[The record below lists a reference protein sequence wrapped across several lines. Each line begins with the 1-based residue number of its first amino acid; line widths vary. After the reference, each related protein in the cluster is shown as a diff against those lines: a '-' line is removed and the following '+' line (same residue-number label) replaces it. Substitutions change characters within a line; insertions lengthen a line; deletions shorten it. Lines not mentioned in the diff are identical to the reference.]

1 MNTQSNKQKLYC
13 YVDET
18 GQDTM
23 GNWFLVS
30 IVIIENDKE
39 KFENILEDIETKSGK
54 RKLKWNKT
62 KRNRREAYIREI
74 IKVKQFKHC
83 FYFTIYENTTLFT
96 DLIVYATAKAI
107 LDKANQNYQTN
118 IIVDGLYKNLEKQF
132 STSLR
137 KLKVKVNKVK
147 GARDE
152 SSSLIRL
159 ADALAGLLR
168 DAAEGDKISKDLVK
182 KLKNLSY
189 VKEI

>member
-1 MNTQSNKQKLYC
+1 MQNKKQKLYC

-18 GQDTM
+18 GQDTK
-23 GNWFLVS
+23 GDWFLVS
-30 IVIIENDKE
+30 IVIIENEKE
-39 KFENILEDIETKSGK
+39 KFEKILEDIEIRSGK
-54 RKLKWNKT
+54 KKLKWNKT
-62 KRNRREAYIREI
+62 KRDRREAYIREI
-74 IKVKQFKHC
+74 IKIKEFKNC

-107 LDKANQNYQTN
+107 LDKAHKNYQAS

-132 STSLR
+132 SASLR

-168 DAAEGDKISKDLVK
+168 DATESNKLSKDLVK
-182 KLKNLSY
+182 KLKDLSY

>member
-1 MNTQSNKQKLYC
+1 MKTEIKQKLYC

-18 GQDTM
+18 GQDTK
-23 GNWFLVS
+23 GDWFLVS
-30 IVIIENDKE
+30 IVIIENEKE
-39 KFENILEDIETKSGK
+39 KFETILDDIEKKSGK

-62 KRNRREAYIREI
+62 KRDRREAYIREI
-74 IKVKQFKHC
+74 IKVKEFKQC
-83 FYFTIYENTTLFT
+83 FYFAIYENTTLFT

-107 LDKANQNYQTN
+107 LDKASDNYQAS

-137 KLKVKVNKVK
+137 KLKVKVSKVK

-168 DAAEGDKISKDLVK
+168 DAVEGDKLSKDLVK
-182 KLKNLSY
+182 RLKDLNY
-189 VKEI
+189 IKEV